1 MNYLK
6 LMHTSKDRAQQ
17 NFDIKPSFVP
27 VSEIVSLHK
36 FSNTKLPT
44 FWRISW
50 LPPLCVTGT
59 LQMVLLSFPCRSRFP
74 FLLKYK
80 KSASLLT
87 VFADHNKAPLLVI
100 SKLPSACKWK
110 SYSLLNELRFVPLFN
125 IPLRVHLLAVHFS
138 IKILIHLENQMLL
151 DRSLK

>member
-6 LMHTSKDRAQQ
+6 LIHTSKDRTQQ

-27 VSEIVSLHK
+27 VSQIVSLHK
-36 FSNTKLPT
+36 FSNTKLNT
-44 FWRISW
+44 
-50 LPPLCVTGT
+50 PLCVTGT

-100 SKLPSACKWK
+100 FKLPSSCKWNW
-110 SYSLLNELRFVPLFN
+110 YSLLNELRFVPLFN
-125 IPLRVHLLAVHFS
+125 IPLRVHLFAVHLS